1 MGAASCLIS
10 GGESGGAV
18 DFSGWIS
25 GSCSAGGILGFGA
38 RGGLDLGRRLLSR
51 VSLDEEVTED
61 GGEEGG
67 LGEEGGTEV
76 RPRSFSGVSL
86 DEEVMEV
93 GGEEGGLDPGRWS
106 SSGASSDEEE
116 V

>member
-18 DFSGWIS
+18 DFSG
-25 GSCSAGGILGFGA
+25 CSAEGILGFGA

-51 VSLDEEVTED
+51 VSLDEEVMED
-61 GGEEGG
+61 
-67 LGEEGGTEV
+67 
-76 RPRSFSGVSL
+76 
-86 DEEVMEV
+86 